1 MSMLSKVFIILVFVV
16 ACVKLGVD
24 VTLFAQKV
32 DWKDKFVKE
41 VNYHYQTQQVKNSEI
56 AAMRVEMDNR
66 AAMLEVQR
74 QKNAVLE
81 TELAARSARLSDAQR
96 QLNNA
101 DELLKKYAQ
110 DHAVFVRQLEVQL
123 AQLADAADK
132 IEAYRQ
138 KTDRVSKEYYVTL
151 QELQYARQEA
161 EKLSR
166 DLAEIESKVV
176 EVARDRKRLEEQIAA
191 YQAAGYRT
199 DLAPRRKI
207 EGKVAAVSLQYK
219 LVIINQGRDHGV
231 LVGDSFTIYRD
242 KGFVAKIEIDRVDRT
257 WAAGRIVLQ
266 KEDPRVAD
274 SVSNDIMIGAP
285 QGN

>member
-1 MSMLSKVFIILVFVV
+1 MSMLSKVFVILVFVI

-56 AAMRVEMDNR
+56 SAMRVELDNR
-66 AAMLEVQR
+66 GSMLDVQR
-74 QKNAVLE
+74 QKMAVLE

-123 AQLADAADK
+123 AQLADAAEK
-132 IEAYRQ
+132 IDGYRQ
-138 KTDRVSKEYYVTL
+138 KADRVTKEYAVTL

-161 EKLSR
+161 ERLSR

-176 EVARDRKRLEEQIAA
+176 EVARDKKRLEEQIASYA
-191 YQAAGYRT
+191 SLGYKT
-199 DLAPRRKI
+199 NLAPRTRL

-219 LVIINQGRDHGV
+219 LVIVNIGKDQGV
-231 LVGDSFTIYRD
+231 LVGDKFTVYRD
-242 KGFVAKIEIDRVDRT
+242 KGFVASIEIDRVDRT
-257 WAAGRIVLQ
+257 WAAGRITLQ
-266 KEDPRVAD
+266 KEDPKVAD
-274 SVSNDIMIGAP
+274 SVSNDIMIGGP